1 MMMKTILTVSILAMP
16 VVSMGQAPRDAVP
29 TSQEALTN
37 EQLAA
42 LFQQQNA
49 SISLKALPQ
58 TKNTDPAKDYMA
70 KGILEDSDIICFGGT
85 ATLLPKQAILATP
98 ATFKD
103 RIGIQPG
110 VKIVGWA
117 EFYAANRGW
126 ITTMEVDLK
135 QAEGNKAIAPEMR
148 LQITKSKNL
157 VVATCQG
164 GPISVLPSKVA
175 VETPTTPIIKP

>member
-1 MMMKTILTVSILAMP
+1 MMKAILKFSILALP
-16 VVSMGQAPRDAVP
+16 LTAVGQAPDKAPTAMRDAP
-29 TSQEALTN
+29 THAQLT
-37 EQLAA
+37 AA
-42 LFQQQNA
+42 FEK
-49 SISLKALPQ
+49 LKVKDPMKSM
-58 TKNTDPAKDYMA
+58 TPSKGTDPAKEYVA
-70 KGILEDSDIICFGGT
+70 KGILEDSDIICFGDV
-85 ATLLPKQAILATP
+85 ATLVPKQAILAAP
-98 ATFKD
+98 LAMKS

-135 QAEGNKAIAPEMR
+135 QAEGNKVIAPEMR

-164 GPISVLPSKVA
+164 GPISVLPPKVV